1 MEESITEGEREGAM
15 VMVAVGTAE
24 EEEVV
29 VVAEDA
35 GGKWR

>member
-29 VVAEDA
+29 VAEDA